1 MDKVAVA
8 YKLIINEEQEEVNE
22 GMLKNAAIAATIA
35 LGAIS
40 AHHAMKTDD
49 APKHQTSV
57 SGEIEEK
64 SNPNHPDHL
73 FKSIKSKFKNIDDT
87 KAHEIVAAA
96 VKHGDTEFPQAHH
109 LIALAGVESSM
120 NPNAKSALKKD
131 PAVGLTQIRPKVWN
145 IDKKELRTV
154 DGQIGHSAKILKK
167 YHSVLGNAEDA
178 FKAYNIG
185 ITNHKRGKQAD
196 AADRYHDKVSK
207 EVKRI
212 ESL

>member
-8 YKLIINEEQEEVNE
+8 YQSIVNEDQIEVNE

-35 LGAIS
+35 LGAIG
-40 AHHAMKTDD
+40 AHHALKTDS
-49 APKHQTSV
+49 APTQQTTV
-57 SGEIEEK
+57 GDIEQK
-64 SNPNHPDHL
+64 IDHNHPEHL
-73 FKSIKSKFKNIDDT
+73 FKSIKSKFKNIDDA
-87 KAHEIVAAA
+87 KAHEIVKAA
-96 VKHGDTEFPQAHH
+96 VKHGDAEFPQAHH

-120 NPNAKSALKKD
+120 NPSAKSALKKD
-131 PAVGLTQIRPKVWN
+131 PAIGLTQIRPKVWN
-145 IDKKELRTV
+145 IDKKELRTI

-167 YHSVLGNAEDA
+167 YHSVLGNPEDA

-185 ITNHKRGKQAD
+185 ITNHKKGKQSD